1 MRVIIENLMDG
12 AFISLKIFSLTSV
25 LSIFLGLIF
34 ALLSK
39 NKVLNKLIN
48 VYTLFFRGTPLM
60 MQLILI
66 MYGLPQLGIYVD
78 RILVAYIGFI
88 LNYTAYFIEVFKAGI
103 NSIESDQ
110 IEAAKIF
117 GANEFQLSR
126 YIIIPQAFKL
136 QIPVITNELI
146 NLIKDTAI
154 VSVIA
159 IDDILRVVK
168 ELVSNSFTLTP
179 FIISTVFYLVISF
192 FIIMILKKIEKKLF

>member
-1 MRVIIENLMDG
+1 MRPIIENLMDG

-39 NKVLNKLIN
+39 NKILNKLIN
-48 VYTLFFRGTPLM
+48 IYTLFFRGTPLM

-66 MYGLPQLGIYVD
+66 MYGLPQVGIYVD
-78 RILVAYIGFI
+78 RMLVAYIGFI

-117 GANEFQLSR
+117 GANELQISR

-179 FIISTVFYLVISF
+179 FVISTVFYLVISF
-192 FIIMILKKIEKKLF
+192 IIIIILKKIEKKLF